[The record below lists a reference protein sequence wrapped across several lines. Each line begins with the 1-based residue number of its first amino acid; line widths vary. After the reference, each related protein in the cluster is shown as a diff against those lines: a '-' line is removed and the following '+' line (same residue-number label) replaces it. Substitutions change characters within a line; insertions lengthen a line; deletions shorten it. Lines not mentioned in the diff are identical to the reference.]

1 MIELLKYIPL
11 VFTFGYAVAAAT
23 TKDDVKEIK
32 YLLWA
37 GLFLLAS
44 IADAVI

>member
-1 MIELLKYIPL
+1 MEFVKYIPL
-11 VFTFGYAVAAAT
+11 VFTFGYAVAASL

-44 IADAVI
+44 IADAVV